1 MQAFRQLL
9 DADRLAV
16 TMDPAYHFQIIFH
29 GRGDLRM
36 LQKGVTL
43 QGIEI
48 IGLGHGSILSFNLQ
62 YYLYLFSYARFYE
75 WGG

>member
-1 MQAFRQLL
+1 
-9 DADRLAV
+9 
-16 TMDPAYHFQIIFH
+16 
-29 GRGDLRM
+29 M
-36 LQKGVTL
+36 LQKGVAL

-62 YYLYLFSYARFYE
+62 YYLYLFSYARIYE